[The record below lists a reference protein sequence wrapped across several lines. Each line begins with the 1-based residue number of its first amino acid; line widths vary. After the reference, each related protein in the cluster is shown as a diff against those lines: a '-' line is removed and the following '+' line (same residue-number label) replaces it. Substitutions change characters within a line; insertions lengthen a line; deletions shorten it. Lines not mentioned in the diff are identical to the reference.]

1 MNITQRESDKL
12 FDTSLDVLNNV
23 DEAVR
28 GEQWI
33 HLSIPTDLYDAW
45 VDATCAII
53 KGNAKRKGV

>member
-1 MNITQRESDKL
+1 MNITPRESDKL

-33 HLSIPTDLYDAW
+33 RLSIPIDLYDAW

-53 KGNAKRKGV
+53 KGNGRKRTA

>member
-1 MNITQRESDKL
+1 MNTTPRESDRL

-33 HLSIPTDLYDAW
+33 RLSMPVDLYDAW
-45 VDATCAII
+45 VDAVCAVVN
-53 KGNAKRKGV
+53 GNDKRRTA